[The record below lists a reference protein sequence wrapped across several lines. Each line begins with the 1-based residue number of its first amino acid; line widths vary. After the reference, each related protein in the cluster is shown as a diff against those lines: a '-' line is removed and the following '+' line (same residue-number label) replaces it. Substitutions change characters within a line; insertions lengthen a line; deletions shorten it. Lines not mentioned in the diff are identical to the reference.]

1 MNPERKRILRE
12 QWPHIAEDIIAV
24 DEAAD
29 KWLKWRADLYRRK
42 KEKRSEQRLC
52 HNDSAAAGRVH
63 GRDPSGPGQ

>member
-1 MNPERKRILRE
+1 MNPETQRILRQ

-42 KEKRSEQRLC
+42 KEKRSEQRVC
-52 HNDSAAAGRVH
+52 HNDSAPAGRLH
-63 GRDPSGPGQ
+63 GRDASGLGE

>member
-1 MNPERKRILRE
+1 MNAETKRLLRE

-42 KEKRSEQRLC
+42 KERRNEQRRNPALYDTRLGAD
-52 HNDSAAAGRVH
+52 H
-63 GRDPSGPGQ
+63 RDPGGE